1 MTKSV
6 KKNGC
11 LKRHPKRCHY
21 FYLRSFCKFKE
32 NCKYSH
38 GEEKI
43 CEERELIRESKS
55 LEKKTKELETEV
67 NQLKLAN
74 QKLEDI
80 LKKVND
86 ELENVKKERDAL
98 HVQNKEITEVNETLM
113 EDITILNERISYII
127 PGVLEEENL
136 ELKESVAILK
146 CRLEMQIIEQTSSE
160 IDADTENILEDENID
175 IKSVAAYYC
184 EMCLFESS
192 SQQGLNIHI
201 GIKHKEKSVYA

>member
-1 MTKSV
+1 MTDETSEKLCKFQNSGFCKYKTKCHFKHV
-6 KKNGC
+6 QDICYDKKCEKTGC
-11 LKRHPKRCHY
+11 LKRHPKRCRY

-113 EDITILNERISYII
+113 EDITIINERISYKFL
-127 PGVLEEENL
+127 V
-136 ELKESVAILK
+136 
-146 CRLEMQIIEQTSSE
+146 
-160 IDADTENILEDENID
+160 
-175 IKSVAAYYC
+175 
-184 EMCLFESS
+184 F
-192 SQQGLNIHI
+192 
-201 GIKHKEKSVYA
+201 

>member
-1 MTKSV
+1 MV
-6 KKNGC
+6 
-11 LKRHPKRCHY
+11 R
-21 FYLRSFCKFKE
+21 
-32 NCKYSH
+32 
-38 GEEKI
+38 
-43 CEERELIRESKS
+43 
-55 LEKKTKELETEV
+55 
-67 NQLKLAN
+67 
-74 QKLEDI
+74 I

-113 EDITILNERISYII
+113 EDITILNE
-127 PGVLEEENL
+127 EENL
-136 ELKESVAILK
+136 DLKESVAILK